1 MPIYE
6 YRCRDCRRRTQ
17 VLTLR
22 SSEKVDAVCDH
33 CGGTKLDR
41 LISRFA
47 LGRSEESRL
56 DSLADP
62 SSLSD
67 VDESDPRSMARWMRK
82 MGRELGDE
90 VGGPEFDQMV
100 DELESGGG
108 DDDSGDDADGGSGSD
123 DLD

>member
-33 CGGTKLDR
+33 CGGKKLDR
-41 LISRFA
+41 LMSRFA

-67 VDESDPRSMARWMRK
+67 IDESNPRSMARWMRK

-108 DDDSGDDADGGSGSD
+108 DDDSADDAGGGSGGD

>member
-6 YRCRDCRRRTQ
+6 YRCRACRRRTQ

-22 SSEKVDAVCDH
+22 STEKVAPVCDH
-33 CGGTKLDR
+33 CGGKKLDR
-41 LISRFA
+41 LLSRFA
-47 LGRSEESRL
+47 LGRSEDARL
-56 DSLADP
+56 DSLSDP
-62 SSLSD
+62 SSLGD

-108 DDDSGDDADGGSGSD
+108 DPGDDDAGPSSADDAS
-123 DLD
+123 